1 MSNDVDLLKKI
12 VQKDRDAFE
21 AIYKAYFRK
30 LYILSFRYVRD
41 ESIAE
46 ELTNDVF
53 MMLWENAGKLIIN
66 QSLGAYLSRS
76 VINLSLTYLK
86 KNQRLLERNNDYSKE
101 LDLTDEEDQTDSA
114 ALYESKLLMIESLL
128 EGLPPQCRKI
138 VIMSKYDKM
147 KQQEIA
153 DQLGISIKTVKNHL
167 TIAYDKIRVALTKQ
181 KNSLLLLIAFL
192 FFSLGLFVQFII
204 L

>member
-1 MSNDVDLLKKI
+1 MSNDVDQLKKI
-12 VQKDRDAFE
+12 VQKDKDAFE

-41 ESIAE
+41 ETIAE
-46 ELTNDVF
+46 ELANDVF
-53 MMLWENAGKLIIN
+53 MTLWENASKLTIN

-76 VINLSLTYLK
+76 VINLSLTQLK
-86 KNQRLLERNNDYSKE
+86 KNQRLLDRNNDYIKD
-101 LDLTDEEDQTDSA
+101 LDLTDDEDQADLAT
-114 ALYESKLLMIESLL
+114 LYESKLLMIESIL
-128 EGLPPQCRKI
+128 ESLPPQCRKI
-138 VIMSKYDKM
+138 VLMSKYDKM

-167 TIAYDKIRVALTKQ
+167 TIAYDKIRVALAKQ
-181 KNSLLLLIAFL
+181 KTFLLLLIGFL

>member
-12 VQKDRDAFE
+12 VQKDKNAFE
-21 AIYKAYFRK
+21 TIYKAYFRK
-30 LYILSFRYVRD
+30 LYTLSFRYLRD
-41 ESIAE
+41 EAIAE
-46 ELTNDVF
+46 ELANDVF
-53 MMLWENAGKLIIN
+53 MMLWENADRLAIN

-76 VINLSLTYLK
+76 VINLSLNQLK
-86 KNQRLLERNNDYSKE
+86 KNQRLLDRNNDYIKD
-101 LDLTDEEDQTDSA
+101 LDLADNEDQADLA
-114 ALYESKLLMIESLL
+114 ALYESKLLMIESILQS
-128 EGLPPQCRKI
+128 LPPQCRKI
-138 VIMSKYDKM
+138 VLMSKYDKM

-167 TIAYDKIRVALTKQ
+167 TIAYDKIRVALAKQ
-181 KNSLLLLIAFL
+181 RTYLLLLIGFL

>member
-12 VQKDRDAFE
+12 VQKDSDAFE

-53 MMLWENAGKLIIN
+53 MMLWENAGKLTIN

-86 KNQRLLERNNDYSKE
+86 KNLRLLERNNEYSKE

-167 TIAYDKIRVALTKQ
+167 TIAYDKIRVALAKQ

>member
-1 MSNDVDLLKKI
+1 MSNDVDQLKKI
-12 VQKDRDAFE
+12 VQKDKDAFE

-41 ESIAE
+41 ETIAE
-46 ELTNDVF
+46 ELANDVF
-53 MMLWENAGKLIIN
+53 MTLWENASKLTIN

-76 VINLSLTYLK
+76 VINLSLTQLK
-86 KNQRLLERNNDYSKE
+86 KNQRLLDRNNDYIKD
-101 LDLTDEEDQTDSA
+101 LDLTDDEDQADLAT
-114 ALYESKLLMIESLL
+114 LYESKLLMIESIL
-128 EGLPPQCRKI
+128 ESLPPQCRKI
-138 VIMSKYDKM
+138 VLMSKYDKM

-167 TIAYDKIRVALTKQ
+167 TIAFDKIRVALAKQ
-181 KNSLLLLIAFL
+181 NTFLLLLIGSF

>member
-46 ELTNDVF
+46 ELTNDIF
-53 MMLWENAGKLIIN
+53 MMLWENAGKLTIN

-86 KNQRLLERNNDYSKE
+86 KNLRLLERNNEYSKE

-167 TIAYDKIRVALTKQ
+167 TIAYDKIRVALAKQ

>member
-12 VQKDRDAFE
+12 VHKDKDAFE
-21 AIYKAYFRK
+21 TIYKAYFRK
-30 LYILSFRYVRD
+30 LYTLSFRYVRD
-41 ESIAE
+41 EAIAE

-53 MMLWENAGKLIIN
+53 MMLWENAGKLAIN

-76 VINLSLTYLK
+76 VINFSLTHLK
-86 KNQRLLERNNDYSKE
+86 KNQRLLDRNNDYIKD
-101 LDLTDEEDQTDSA
+101 LDLTDDGDQADLA
-114 ALYESKLLMIESLL
+114 ALYESKLLMIESIL
-128 EGLPPQCRKI
+128 ESLPPQCRKI
-138 VIMSKYDKM
+138 VLMSKYDKM

-167 TIAYDKIRVALTKQ
+167 TIAYDKIRVALAKQ
-181 KNSLLLLIAFL
+181 RTYLLLLIGFL

>member
-12 VQKDRDAFE
+12 VLKDKDAFE
-21 AIYKAYFRK
+21 TIYKVYFRK
-30 LYILSFRYVRD
+30 LYTLSFRYLKD
-41 ESIAE
+41 EMIAE

-53 MMLWENAGKLIIN
+53 IMLWKDAKKFTVN

-86 KNQRLLERNNDYSKE
+86 KNQRLLEQNNAYIKN
-101 LDLTDEEDQTDSA
+101 LDLIDNSEEADFAT
-114 ALYESKLLMIESLL
+114 LYESKLLLIESVL
-128 EGLPPQCRKI
+128 ESLPPQCRKI
-138 VIMSKYDKM
+138 ILMSKYDKI

-153 DQLGISIKTVKNHL
+153 DQLGISIKTVKNHM
-167 TIAYDKIRVALTKQ
+167 TIAYDKIRVALEKH
-181 KNSLLLLIAFL
+181 NSSLSLLICFL

>member
-12 VQKDRDAFE
+12 VHKDKDAFE
-21 AIYKAYFRK
+21 TIFKAYFRK
-30 LYILSFRYVRD
+30 LYTLSFRYVRD
-41 ESIAE
+41 EAIAE

-53 MMLWENAGKLIIN
+53 MMLWENAGKLAIN

-76 VINLSLTYLK
+76 VINFSLTHLK
-86 KNQRLLERNNDYSKE
+86 KNQRLLDRNNDYIKN
-101 LDLTDEEDQTDSA
+101 LDLTDDEDQADLA
-114 ALYESKLLMIESLL
+114 ALYESKLLMIESIL
-128 EGLPPQCRKI
+128 ESLPPQCRKI
-138 VIMSKYDKM
+138 VLMSKYDKM

-167 TIAYDKIRVALTKQ
+167 TIAYDKIRVALAKQ
-181 KNSLLLLIAFL
+181 RTYLLLLIGFL

>member
-53 MMLWENAGKLIIN
+53 MMLWENAGKLTIN

-86 KNQRLLERNNDYSKE
+86 KNLRLLERNNEYSKE

>member
-12 VQKDRDAFE
+12 VHKDKDAFE
-21 AIYKAYFRK
+21 TIYKAYFRK
-30 LYILSFRYVRD
+30 LYTLSFRYVRN
-41 ESIAE
+41 EAIAE

-53 MMLWENAGKLIIN
+53 MMFWENADKLAIN

-76 VINLSLTYLK
+76 VINLSLTHLK
-86 KNQRLLERNNDYSKE
+86 KNQRLLDRNNDYIKD
-101 LDLTDEEDQTDSA
+101 LDLTDSEDQADFA
-114 ALYESKLLMIESLL
+114 ALYESKLLMIESIL
-128 EGLPPQCRKI
+128 ESLPPQCRKI
-138 VIMSKYDKM
+138 VLMSKYDKM

-167 TIAYDKIRVALTKQ
+167 TIAYDKIRVALAKQ
-181 KNSLLLLIAFL
+181 RTYLLLLIGFL

>member
-12 VQKDRDAFE
+12 VQKDRNAFE
-21 AIYKAYFRK
+21 AIYKSHFRK
-30 LYILSFRYVRD
+30 LYILSFRYVR
-41 ESIAE
+41 EEAIAE

-53 MMLWENAGKLIIN
+53 MMLWENAGKLAIS

-86 KNQRLLERNNDYSKE
+86 KNQRLLERNNDFSKE
-101 LDLTDEEDQTDSA
+101 LDLTDDEDEIDRA
-114 ALYESKLLMIESLL
+114 ALYESKLLMIESIL

-138 VIMSKYDKM
+138 VLMSKYDKM

-167 TIAYDKIRVALTKQ
+167 TIAYDKIRVALAKQ
-181 KNSLLLLIAFL
+181 KTFLLHLIGFL

>member
-1 MSNDVDLLKKI
+1 MSNGVDLLKKI
-12 VQKDRDAFE
+12 VHKDRDAFE
-21 AIYKAYFRK
+21 TIYKAYFRK
-30 LYILSFRYVRD
+30 LYTLSFRYVRD
-41 ESIAE
+41 EAIAE

-53 MMLWENAGKLIIN
+53 MMLWENAGKLAIN

-76 VINLSLTYLK
+76 VINLSLTHLK
-86 KNQRLLERNNDYSKE
+86 KNQRLLDRNNDYIKD
-101 LDLTDEEDQTDSA
+101 LDLTDDGDQADLA
-114 ALYESKLLMIESLL
+114 ALYESKLLMIESIL
-128 EGLPPQCRKI
+128 ESLPPQCRKI
-138 VIMSKYDKM
+138 VLMSKYDKM

-167 TIAYDKIRVALTKQ
+167 TIAYDRIRVALAKQ
-181 KNSLLLLIAFL
+181 RTYLLLLIGFL

>member
-21 AIYKAYFRK
+21 TIYKAYFRK
-30 LYILSFRYVRD
+30 LYTLSFRYVRN
-41 ESIAE
+41 EAIAE

-53 MMLWENAGKLIIN
+53 MMLWESADKLAIN

-76 VINLSLTYLK
+76 IINLSLTYLK
-86 KNQRLLERNNDYSKE
+86 KNQRLLDQSNDYVRD
-101 LDLTDEEDQTDSA
+101 LDLAEDDDQADLA
-114 ALYESKLLMIESLL
+114 ARYESKLLLIENILA
-128 EGLPPQCRKI
+128 GLPPQCRKI
-138 VIMSKYDKM
+138 VLMSKYDRM

-153 DQLGISIKTVKNHL
+153 DQLGLSIKTVKNHL
-167 TIAYDKIRVALTKQ
+167 TIAYDKIRVALAKQ
-181 KNSLLLLIAFL
+181 KENLLFLIGFL

>member
-12 VQKDRDAFE
+12 VQKDRNAFE
-21 AIYKAYFRK
+21 AIYKSHFRK
-30 LYILSFRYVRD
+30 LYILSFRYVR
-41 ESIAE
+41 EEAIAE

-114 ALYESKLLMIESLL
+114 ALYESKLLMIESIL

-138 VIMSKYDKM
+138 VLMSKYDKM

-167 TIAYDKIRVALTKQ
+167 TIAYDKIRVALAKQ
-181 KNSLLLLIAFL
+181 KTFLLPLIGFL

>member
-1 MSNDVDLLKKI
+1 MSKDFDLLEKI
-12 VQKDRDAFE
+12 VDKDSDAFE
-21 AIYKAYFRK
+21 TIYKAYFRK
-30 LYILSFRYVRD
+30 LYTLSFRYLKNEAV
-41 ESIAE
+41 AE

-53 MMLWENAGKLIIN
+53 MMLWENAGKLAIH

-86 KNQRLLERNNDYSKE
+86 KNQRLLDQNNSYLKD
-101 LDLTDEEDQTDSA
+101 LDLMDDTDQTDQA
-114 ALYESKLLMIESLL
+114 TLYESKLLLIENVL
-128 EGLPPQCRKI
+128 ESLPPQCRKI
-138 VIMSKYDKM
+138 ILMSKYEKM

-167 TIAYDKIRVALTKQ
+167 TIAYDKIRTALAKQ
-181 KNSLLLLIAFL
+181 HTYLLLLIGFL

>member
-12 VQKDRDAFE
+12 VHKDRDAFE
-21 AIYKAYFRK
+21 TIYKAYFRK
-30 LYILSFRYVRD
+30 LYTLSFRYVRD
-41 ESIAE
+41 EAITE

-53 MMLWENAGKLIIN
+53 MMLWENAGKLAIN

-76 VINLSLTYLK
+76 VINLSLTHLK
-86 KNQRLLERNNDYSKE
+86 KNQRLSDRNNDYIKD
-101 LDLTDEEDQTDSA
+101 LDLTDHEDQAELA
-114 ALYESKLLMIESLL
+114 ALYESKMLMIESIL
-128 EGLPPQCRKI
+128 ESLPPQCRKI
-138 VIMSKYDKM
+138 VLMSKYDKM

-167 TIAYDKIRVALTKQ
+167 TIAYDKIRVALAKQ
-181 KNSLLLLIAFL
+181 RTYLLLLIGFL

>member
-12 VQKDRDAFE
+12 VHKDRDAFE

-53 MMLWENAGKLIIN
+53 MMLWENAGNLIIN

-167 TIAYDKIRVALTKQ
+167 TIAYDKIRVALAKQ

>member
-12 VQKDRDAFE
+12 VQKDRNAFE
-21 AIYKAYFRK
+21 AIYKSHFRK
-30 LYILSFRYVRD
+30 LYILSFRYVR
-41 ESIAE
+41 EEAIAE

-53 MMLWENAGKLIIN
+53 MMLWGNADKLAIS

-101 LDLTDEEDQTDSA
+101 LDLTDDEDEIDRA
-114 ALYESKLLMIESLL
+114 ALYESKLLMIESIL

-138 VIMSKYDKM
+138 VLMSKYDKM

-167 TIAYDKIRVALTKQ
+167 TIAYDKIRVALAKQ
-181 KNSLLLLIAFL
+181 KTFLLLLIGFL

>member
-12 VQKDRDAFE
+12 VQKDKNAFE
-21 AIYKAYFRK
+21 TIYKAYFRK
-30 LYILSFRYVRD
+30 LYTLSFRYVRD
-41 ESIAE
+41 EAIAE
-46 ELTNDVF
+46 ELANDVF
-53 MMLWENAGKLIIN
+53 MMLWENADRLAIN

-76 VINLSLTYLK
+76 VINLSLNQLK
-86 KNQRLLERNNDYSKE
+86 KNQRLLDRNNDYIKD
-101 LDLTDEEDQTDSA
+101 LDLTDDEDQADLA
-114 ALYESKLLMIESLL
+114 ALYESKLLMIESILQS
-128 EGLPPQCRKI
+128 LPPQCRKI
-138 VIMSKYDKM
+138 VLMSRYDKM

-167 TIAYDKIRVALTKQ
+167 TIAYDKIRVALAKQ
-181 KNSLLLLIAFL
+181 RTYLLLLICFL

>member
-1 MSNDVDLLKKI
+1 
-12 VQKDRDAFE
+12 
-21 AIYKAYFRK
+21 
-30 LYILSFRYVRD
+30 VRD
-41 ESIAE
+41 QTIAE

-86 KNQRLLERNNDYSKE
+86 KNQRLLERNTDYSKE

-114 ALYESKLLMIESLL
+114 ALYESKLLMIESIL

-138 VIMSKYDKM
+138 VLMSKYDKM

-167 TIAYDKIRVALTKQ
+167 MIA
-181 KNSLLLLIAFL
+181 
-192 FFSLGLFVQFII
+192 
-204 L
+204 